1 MYLLVIFFPFAGFAT
16 VNLLGRFIGNK
27 GSGIITTLY
36 LFLSFI
42 LSCLVFVEVG
52 FMNGLRQAEI
62 DMDLYLLKLHDTYSL
77 AH

>member
-52 FMNGLRQAEI
+52 FMNGSCHVDVCTWLKNE
-62 DMDLYLLKLHDTYSL
+62 LLIIN
-77 AH
+77 